1 MGRRTGTVDE
11 EDRGERDG
19 ARLRKKKL
27 EETGNP
33 VKKAMVN
40 PALTLSIRKQ
50 CTLLSYHRSTYY
62 YESRPVSDRDV
73 QLMNRIDEIF
83 TGSPE
88 YGSRFIRKILWRV
101 DRVRVNRKRIVRL
114 MRKMG
119 ICAIYPGPNTSLP
132 GKGLH
137 HQVHPYL
144 LRGLQITRPNHVWN
158 TDITYIRMK
167 HGFLYLVAVMDWGTR
182 RILSWEISQT
192 MDAEFCISALR
203 RALAQWGTPE
213 IFNTDQGVQFTS
225 HDFQLVL
232 KERNIRISMD
242 GKGRAIDNIAIERF
256 WGTLKRA
263 EVYLNEYHSPID
275 AYRGIS
281 RYIKKYNSERPHSA
295 LGDFTPD
302 EAYFGQEYLL
312 KEA

>member
-1 MGRRTGTVDE
+1 MGRRTGTADE
-11 EDRGERDG
+11 EDRGKRNG
-19 ARLRKKKL
+19 TRFRKKKL

-33 VKKAMVN
+33 IKKSLVN
-40 PALTLSIRKQ
+40 PALALSIRRQ
-50 CTLLSYHRSTYY
+50 CTLLTFNRSAYY
-62 YESRPVSDRDV
+62 YEPRPIPDTDI

-88 YGSRFIRKILWRV
+88 YGSRFIRKILWRE
-101 DRVRVNRKRIVRL
+101 DKLRVNRKRIVRL
-114 MRKMG
+114 MRHMG
-119 ICAIYPGPNTSLP
+119 ICAVYPGLNTSAP
-132 GKGLH
+132 GKGPN
-137 HQVHPYL
+137 HQVFPYL
-144 LRGLQITRPNHVWN
+144 LRGMHIHQPNHVWS

-192 MDAEFCISALR
+192 MDSEFCISALR
-203 RALAQWGTPE
+203 RALAQFGTPE
-213 IFNTDQGVQFTS
+213 IFNTDQGSQFTS

-232 KERNIRISMD
+232 KEKNIRISMD
-242 GKGRAIDNIAIERF
+242 GKGRATDNIAIERF

-281 RYIKKYNSERPHSA
+281 KYIQKYNTARPHSS
-295 LGDFTPD
+295 LNDLTPD
-302 EAYFGQEYLL
+302 EAYFAQSELL